1 MKTLALIGAVLA
13 VSAVA
18 AWVGYRVLLS
28 RALVATGRGAIE
40 DERLVQ
46 VVRVQTAKAAVG
58 YDGKPVDAGSESNYV
73 LIDLRVDAPPDRMD
87 FDDFQ
92 LVRGKARRVGEEE
105 NVGDNTDRQY
115 FYWCYLDA
123 LGKTALEMPTLQQP
137 FMARVAFKVPSS
149 ARSGYLS
156 YWGLYWGPLEFG
168 AR

>member
-1 MKTLALIGAVLA
+1 MKALAVIGAVLA
-13 VSAVA
+13 VLGVA
-18 AWVGYRVLLS
+18 AWLGYRALLS
-28 RALVATGRGAIE
+28 RALVAGGRGAIK
-40 DERLVQ
+40 DARVVQ
-46 VVRVQTAKAAVG
+46 VVRVQTAKAAMG
-58 YDGKPVDAGSESNYV
+58 YDGKPVDAGPESDYV
-73 LIDLRVDAPPDRMD
+73 LIDLRVDAPPDRVD

-92 LVRGKARRVGEEE
+92 LVRGKVPQVGDEE

-115 FYWCYLDA
+115 FYWCFVDA
-123 LGKTALEMPTLQQP
+123 VGNAVLEMPTLGQP